1 MAQNIK
7 FTGLIRRVRG
17 QVVEV
22 EYSGSGNLPKLRE
35 LLTSPD
41 NPKVH
46 LEIFAYT
53 QDQSLLA
60 LSLTQ
65 KSWLQRN
72 MPITTTNSTL
82 TVPVG
87 DGVLGRVINLFGEP
101 QDDAGELKSEGRR
114 PIYEPAT
121 TKITT
126 PTKVELLETGI
137 KPIDFFTPFIKGG
150 KIGFVGGA
158 GVGKTV
164 LMTELLRNVIKQTK
178 GVAIFCGIGE
188 RIREG
193 HELWLMLRQFD
204 ALSRTGLIFGQMNEN
219 AAVRFRTAWAAA
231 ALAEYY
237 RDEQKK
243 DILFFVDNV
252 FRFVQA
258 GSELSPMLDQIP
270 SELGYQATLESEV
283 AAFEERLVNTPTG
296 SITSVQNIYVPADEL
311 SDPGVAAIM
320 SHLDSVVILSRDL
333 TQRGYY
339 PPIDLFR
346 SSSGLLSSEILGER
360 HFKAVT
366 SALELIGEYERL
378 QRIVSIVGE
387 SELQAEDRLIFQ
399 RANKL
404 INYMTQP
411 FYTTEFQTNR
421 SGITVPKE
429 DTISDV
435 EKILG
440 GELDKIDADKL
451 LYIGNLSKIIN
462 NNSTGGT
469 GPSGSSD
476 LVELKEPTPPP
487 TPPPAPAPEP
497 KGLKK
502 FLKKVR
508 NK

>member
-1 MAQNIK
+1 M
-7 FTGLIRRVRG
+7 
-17 QVVEV
+17 
-22 EYSGSGNLPKLRE
+22 
-35 LLTSPD
+35 
-41 NPKVH
+41 
-46 LEIFAYT
+46 
-53 QDQSLLA
+53 
-60 LSLTQ
+60 
-65 KSWLQRN
+65 
-72 MPITTTNSTL
+72 
-82 TVPVG
+82 
-87 DGVLGRVINLFGEP
+87 
-101 QDDAGELKSEGRR
+101 
-114 PIYEPAT
+114 
-121 TKITT
+121 
-126 PTKVELLETGI
+126 
-137 KPIDFFTPFIKGG
+137 
-150 KIGFVGGA
+150 
-158 GVGKTV
+158 

-204 ALSRTGLIFGQMNEN
+204 ALSRTGLVFGQMNEN

-411 FYTTEFQTNR
+411 FYTTEIQTNR

-487 TPPPAPAPEP
+487 APAPAPAPEP

>member
-1 MAQNIK
+1 MAKDIE
-7 FTGLIRRVRG
+7 FTGVVRRVRG
-17 QVVEV
+17 QVVEI
-22 EYSGSGNLPKLRE
+22 EYAGTKLPELRE

-41 NPKVH
+41 DTKIH
-46 LEIFAYT
+46 LEVFAYT
-53 QDQSLLA
+53 RNQSILA

-65 KSWLQRN
+65 KSWLRRN
-72 MPITTTNSTL
+72 MPIISTKSTL

-87 DGVLGRVINLFGEP
+87 EGIMGRVINLFGQP
-101 QDDAGELKSEGRR
+101 QDNSGELKIDKLK
-114 PIYEPAT
+114 PIYEEAT
-121 TKITT
+121 TRTTT

-164 LMTELLRNVIKQTK
+164 LMTELLRNVIKQTQ

-219 AAVRFRTAWAAA
+219 AAVRFRTAWAAT
-231 ALAEYY
+231 ALAEYF
-237 RDEQKK
+237 RDEKKK

-258 GSELSPMLDQIP
+258 GSELSPMLGQIP
-270 SELGYQATLESEV
+270 SELGYQATLEAEV
-283 AAFEERLVNTPTG
+283 AAFEERLVNTAKG
-296 SITSVQNIYVPADEL
+296 SITSVQNVYVPADEL
-311 SDPGVAAIM
+311 SDPGVATIM

-333 TQRGYY
+333 AQRGYY

-346 SSSGLLSSEILGER
+346 SSSGLLSSEILGNR

-366 SALELIGEYERL
+366 SALELINEYERL
-378 QRIVSIVGE
+378 QRIVAIVGE
-387 SELQAEDRLIFQ
+387 SELQAEDRLTYQ
-399 RANKL
+399 RTSKL

-411 FYTTEFQTNR
+411 FYTTEIQTNR
-421 SGITVPKE
+421 SGTTVAKE
-429 DTISDV
+429 DVISDV

-451 LYIGNLSKIIN
+451 LYIGNISKLQL
-462 NNSTGGT
+462 
-469 GPSGSSD
+469 D
-476 LVELKEPTPPP
+476 DAKKPPP
-487 TPPPAPAPEP
+487 PPPPPPAPAPKEPEP
-497 KGLKK
+497 KGFKK
-502 FLKKVR
+502 FLQKV
-508 NK
+508 KHK